1 MISINDYRISI
12 IQRLLGKNGGNEAT
26 GGHMLCKALVVRSSS
41 KNIIMVRDFA
51 GQLADDCGFSIDA
64 VFAIKLAVS
73 EALSNAILHGSPR
86 GSQSI
91 VRLVFLYDKDKL
103 RITITDE
110 GAFGP
115 LPRNRSAGSEGGR
128 GLKLIA
134 RNVDAFSIQPT
145 AFGTRVTLVKIRDN
159 DVEACA

>member
-1 MISINDYRISI
+1 MIGINDYRISI
-12 IQRLLGKNGGNEAT
+12 IQRLLGKNGGKPT
-26 GGHMLCKALVVRSSS
+26 PGGRMLCKALVVRSSS
-41 KNIIMVRDFA
+41 RNIVMVRDFA
-51 GQLADDCGFSIDA
+51 GQLADDCGFSTNA

-91 VRLVFLYDKDKL
+91 VRLVFLCDKNKL

-115 LPRNRSAGSEGGR
+115 LPRNKSTGSEGGR

-134 RNVDAFSIQPT
+134 RNVDTFSIQPT
-145 AFGTRVTLVKIRDN
+145 AFGTRVTLVKIKKTDAA
-159 DVEACA
+159 ACA